1 MKLLE
6 NKVALI
12 TGGSRGIG
20 KSIVE
25 KFVSNGCNVA
35 FTYNNSESEAKLI
48 ESNLSE
54 KDLKIKGYKSNAA
67 KYKEAEILANSVI
80 DEFGKIDILVNNAGI
95 TKDNLLMRMSEDDFN
110 QVLSVNLNS
119 VFNMTK
125 AVQREFLKNRM
136 VRLLI

>member
-35 FTYNNSESEAKLI
+35 FTYNKSESDAKLI

-80 DEFGKIDILVNNAGI
+80 NEFGKIDILVNNAGI
-95 TKDNLLMRMSEDDFN
+95 TKDNLLMRMSRSFYGY
-110 QVLSVNLNS
+110 
-119 VFNMTK
+119 
-125 AVQREFLKNRM
+125 
-136 VRLLI
+136 

>member
-35 FTYNNSESEAKLI
+35 FTFNKSASEAELI

-54 KDLKIKGYKSNAA
+54 KKLKIKGYKSDAS
-67 KYKEAEILANSVI
+67 KFEEAELLANSVVN
-80 DEFGKIDILVNNAGI
+80 EFGKIDILINNAGI

-119 VFNMTK
+119 VFLFI
-125 AVQREFLKNRM
+125 VWCHHLH
-136 VRLLI
+136 

>member
-35 FTYNNSESEAKLI
+35 FTYNRSESEAKLI

-54 KDLKIKGYKSNAA
+54 KALKLKDTKVMLQNIKK
-67 KYKEAEILANSVI
+67 
-80 DEFGKIDILVNNAGI
+80 
-95 TKDNLLMRMSEDDFN
+95 
-110 QVLSVNLNS
+110 
-119 VFNMTK
+119 
-125 AVQREFLKNRM
+125 LKF
-136 VRLLI
+136 LLIQL